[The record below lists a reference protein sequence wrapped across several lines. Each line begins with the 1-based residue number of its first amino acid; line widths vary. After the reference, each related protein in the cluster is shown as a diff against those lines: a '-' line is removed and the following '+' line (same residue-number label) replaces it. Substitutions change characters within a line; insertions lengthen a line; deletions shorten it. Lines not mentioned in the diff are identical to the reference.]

1 MKTVI
6 FVWTSNV
13 NNIDTD
19 ISFWGIGDVIRGII
33 SMYQLSQQFGF
44 RLIVDIQLTAISELL
59 KHEKH
64 EYSDFV
70 FNQRNNI
77 PFIYPNNVMHF
88 ITTSDSDIVLLMTND
103 FYHSTITDECKTFIK
118 TILTPTDEFETCI
131 LSDVSGIVHCRTGDS
146 LLIHNGKLDDE
157 LYNRYVKKID
167 LSLGYLFMS
176 DSQLLKHRIKCDF
189 PATHMLNTTIRHSG
203 YKHHSSVLR
212 DTIMEFLTITRSKEI
227 HSYTVY
233 EWASGFV
240 KIAHDI
246 YDVPLK
252 IYSL

>member
-19 ISFWGIGDVIRGII
+19 TGFWGIGDVIRGII
-33 SMYQLSQQFGF
+33 SMHQLSQQFGF
-44 RLIVDIQLTAISELL
+44 KLIVDTQLTPISELL

-70 FNQRNNI
+70 LSHRDNI
-77 PFIYPNNVMHF
+77 PFVYPGHVMNF
-88 ITTSDSDIVLLMTND
+88 ISTCESDVVLLMTND
-103 FYHSTITDECKTFIK
+103 LYHNQITDECKAFIK
-118 TILTPTDEFETCI
+118 DILTPVDDLESYI
-131 LSDVSGIVHCRTGDS
+131 LSGVSGIIHCRTGDQV
-146 LLIHNGKLDDE
+146 LIHNNKFDDE
-157 LYNRYVKKID
+157 LYKRLVETID
-167 LSLGYLFMS
+167 LTPGYLFMS
-176 DSQLLKHRIKCDF
+176 DSLALKHRIKCDF
-189 PATHMLNTTIRHSG
+189 PTTRMLDTTIGHTG
-203 YKHHSSVLR
+203 YKHHSSMLK
-212 DTIMEFLTITRSKEI
+212 DTILEFLTITRSKEI

-233 EWASGFV
+233 DWPSGFV